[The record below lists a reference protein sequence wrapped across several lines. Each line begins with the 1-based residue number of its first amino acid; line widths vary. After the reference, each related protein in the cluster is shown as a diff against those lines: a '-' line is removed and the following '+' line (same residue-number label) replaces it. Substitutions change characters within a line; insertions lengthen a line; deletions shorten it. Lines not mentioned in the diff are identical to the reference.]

1 MQKSLRDQLMT
12 TQTEIES
19 LKADCK
25 ASVEKEKL
33 MSSSIEEYR
42 DKIKVLTV
50 NLEKEVKL
58 NESLKSRNTKVN
70 SDLFQKNKLIQD
82 MLNQIKAMNEN
93 NKKLEDDYKLK
104 KKALED
110 LQLKSEQSER
120 IRAQAI
126 FKSLFK

>member
-1 MQKSLRDQLMT
+1 MT
-12 TQTEIES
+12 TQTDIES